1 MTEELQTE
9 SGKPADSLSVVFM
22 GSPAF
27 SVPSLQ
33 RLADRYSVKAVYT
46 QPPRKSG
53 RGMKLRQTD
62 VGVAAEKM
70 GLPCFWPENLKDRTT
85 YEELATYEADIF
97 VVVAYGLLLPQAI
110 LDLPK
115 FGCVNGHASL
125 LPRWRGAAPIQR
137 AIEAGDRKTGIC
149 TMLMEKGLDTGPVFD
164 RLETDLPAD
173 MTAGELHDRLCL
185 LTADVLCTTLNK
197 IAAGTAITTPQAAE
211 GVVYAPKIS
220 PEEAHLDLSHSANCL
235 ERKIKAF
242 NPSPGAFVETAFGR
256 LKLLSG
262 QAITALQSNF
272 PPGYFIGLSATD
284 GLILSCGEKTALEIK
299 RLQPAGKQAMTA
311 RDWLN
316 GAQPSPE
323 QLLITPT
330 EASPE

>member
-9 SGKPADSLSVVFM
+9 PVKPADSLSVVFM

-62 VGVAAEKM
+62 VGIAAEKM
-70 GLPCFWPENLKDRTT
+70 GLPCFWPETLKDPAIW
-85 YEELATYEADIF
+85 EELAAYEADIF

-110 LDLPK
+110 LDLPR

-149 TMLMEKGLDTGPVFD
+149 TILMEKELDTGPVFD
-164 RLETDLPAD
+164 CCKMDLPAD
-173 MTAGELHDRLCL
+173 MTAGQLHDRLCL
-185 LTADVLCTTLNK
+185 LTADVLCATLDK
-197 IAAGTAITTPQAAE
+197 IAAGTAVTTPQDVN

-220 PEEAHLDLSHSANCL
+220 PEEARLDFQLRADCL
-235 ERKIKAF
+235 QRKINAF
-242 NPSPGAFVETAFGR
+242 SPSPGAFIETGFGR
-256 LKLLSG
+256 LKLLLG
-262 QAITALQSNF
+262 QAVTALQADF
-272 PPGYFIGLSATD
+272 PPGYFIGLSATG
-284 GLILSCGEKTALEIK
+284 GLILSCGGQTALEIH
-299 RLQPAGKQAMTA
+299 RLQPAGKQAMAA

-316 GAQPSPE
+316 GVQLPLGQP
-323 QLLITPT
+323 LITPP
-330 EASPE
+330 EASPA

>member
-1 MTEELQTE
+1 MTKKVQTE
-9 SGKPADSLSVVFM
+9 TAKSADSLSIVFM

-33 RLADRYSVKAVYT
+33 RLADKYSVKAVYT

-62 VGVAAEKM
+62 IGETAEKM
-70 GLPCFWPENLKDRTT
+70 GLPCFWPETLKDRAIC
-85 YEELATYEADIF
+85 EELAAHEADIF
-97 VVVAYGLLLPQAI
+97 VVVAYGLLLPQTI

-137 AIEAGDRKTGIC
+137 AIEAGDRRTGTC

-164 RLETDLPAD
+164 CCEIDLPAD
-173 MTAGELHDRLCL
+173 VTAGQLHDRLCL
-185 LTADVLCTTLNK
+185 LTAELLCTTLDK
-197 IAAGTAITTPQAAE
+197 IAAGTAITTPQATE

-220 PEEAHLDLSHSANCL
+220 PEEARLDLHLSADFL
-235 ERKIKAF
+235 QRKIKAF
-242 NPSPGAFVETAFGR
+242 NPSPGAFIETSFGR

-262 QAITALQSNF
+262 QALNALQTDF
-272 PPGYFIGLSATD
+272 PPGYFIGLSATG
-284 GLILSCGEKTALEIK
+284 GLILSCGEQTGLEIT
-299 RLQPAGKQAMTA
+299 RLQPAGKQAMAA

-316 GAQPSPE
+316 GIQLLPE
-323 QLLITPT
+323 QPLVTTP
-330 EASPE
+330 EDSPA

>member
-1 MTEELQTE
+1 
-9 SGKPADSLSVVFM
+9 
-22 GSPAF
+22 
-27 SVPSLQ
+27 
-33 RLADRYSVKAVYT
+33 
-46 QPPRKSG
+46 
-53 RGMKLRQTD
+53 
-62 VGVAAEKM
+62 
-70 GLPCFWPENLKDRTT
+70 
-85 YEELATYEADIF
+85 
-97 VVVAYGLLLPQAI
+97 
-110 LDLPK
+110 
-115 FGCVNGHASL
+115 
-125 LPRWRGAAPIQR
+125 
-137 AIEAGDRKTGIC
+137 
-149 TMLMEKGLDTGPVFD
+149 MLMEKGLDTGPVFD

-185 LTADVLCTTLNK
+185 LTADVLCTTLDK
-197 IAAGTAITTPQAAE
+197 IATGKAITTPQASE
-211 GVVYAPKIS
+211 GVLYAPKIS
-220 PEEAHLDLSHSANCL
+220 PEEARLDLHYNADCL
-235 ERKIKAF
+235 QRKIRAF
-242 NPSPGAFVETAFGR
+242 SPSPGAFIETAFGR

-262 QAITALQSNF
+262 QEVTALQSNF